1 MEYLQHDSPSQFGLK
16 KLSLDSLGEPQ
27 QHPIWCKRHENMC
40 CDVGNIMIGPALQHQ
55 ALALVEGKMSSQ
67 KHQTVLQGNE
77 ERPGNDPSRSPQLDP
92 AEMLITE

>member
-1 MEYLQHDSPSQFGLK
+1 
-16 KLSLDSLGEPQ
+16 
-27 QHPIWCKRHENMC
+27 
-40 CDVGNIMIGPALQHQ
+40 MIGPALQHQ